1 MADED
6 GYRSDGSDVSTVDY
20 GSEIEFPGLQFNKD
34 EPGQPGPVE
43 PGPGEPGPGEPG
55 PGEPGPGEP
64 GV

>member
-55 PGEPGPGEP
+55 
-64 GV
+64 V